1 MLVLKGSMLKSL
13 SRLELHFQI
22 LTDQLYGKV
31 VELLQLRWVQRFALI
46 TAVALLSIAL
56 PAVIPQSRLILLI
69 GLAPAVAAVLI
80 FMRWPPVG
88 ILLLIAASLILPSP
102 NLPGGFNL
110 SILLLLLLI
119 GLWFM
124 NMVIGRRNIWLV
136 SSRPVKSLLILLL
149 VVFISFLFGQ
159 LRWFWQ
165 VDPAP
170 LDAQFGALM
179 IFILSVGAFILVAQQ
194 VKDLRWLQWMTWIY
208 VALSALFVAGWIVP
222 GLGSFTSS
230 LFQIGATSN
239 SLFWTWLVA
248 LAFGQAVFNEK
259 LHPGWRLVLA
269 GIVAMTLYV
278 GFVLENDWKSGY
290 LPPMAAI
297 AVILAL
303 RSWRLGLLMA
313 LVAPVVAFYL
323 SSQAIA
329 TDEYSYSTRLDA
341 WIIVFEI
348 IKVNPFFGLGPA
360 NYYWYTPLFP
370 IRGWAV
376 QFNSHNQYVDIIAQT
391 GLVGLL
397 AVFWFA
403 LEEGLLGW
411 RLRNRVPDGFAKAYV
426 YSVLGGLVGMMAAG
440 MLADWFFPFVYN
452 IGMSGFR
459 GAIPGWLF
467 LGGLV
472 SLEQMFA
479 KQN

>member
-1 MLVLKGSMLKSL
+1 MLKSL
-13 SRLELHFQI
+13 SRFELH
-22 LTDQLYGKV
+22 LQLLADRIYDNV
-31 VELLQLRWVQRFALI
+31 VRLLQLIWLQRFVVI
-46 TAVALLSIAL
+46 TAVAFLSITL
-56 PAVIPQSRLILLI
+56 PAFMPESRLILLV
-69 GLAPAVAAVLI
+69 GLVPAVAAVLI
-80 FMRWPPVG
+80 FMHWPPIG
-88 ILLLIAASLILPSP
+88 ILLLTAASLILPSP
-102 NLPGGFNL
+102 DLPGGFNL

-119 GLWFM
+119 GLCLMDMF
-124 NMVIGRRNIWLV
+124 IGQRKIWLV

-149 VVFISFLFGQ
+149 VVIISFFFGQ

-165 VDPAP
+165 VDSAP
-170 LDAQFGALM
+170 LDAQFGAIM
-179 IFILSVGAFILVAQQ
+179 IFVLSVGAFLLVALQ
-194 VKDLRWLQWMTWIY
+194 VRDLRWLEWMTWIY
-208 VALSALFVAGWIVP
+208 VALSALFVAGWVVP
-222 GLGSFTSS
+222 GLGSITSR

-248 LAFGQAVFNEK
+248 MAFGQAVFNEK
-259 LHPGWRLVLA
+259 LHPGWRFILA

-278 GFVLENDWKSGY
+278 SYVLANDWKSGY

-303 RSWRLGLLMA
+303 RSWRLGLAML
-313 LVAPVVAFYL
+313 LVAPVAAFYL

-329 TDEYSYSTRLDA
+329 SDEYSYGTRIDA

-348 IKVNPFFGLGPA
+348 IKKNPFFGLGPA

-376 QFNSHNQYVDIIAQT
+376 RFNSHNQYVDIIAQT
-391 GLVGLL
+391 GLIGLIT
-397 AVFWFA
+397 VFWFA

-411 RLRNRVPDGFAKAYV
+411 RLRNQVPAGFARAYV
-426 YSVLGGLVGMMAAG
+426 YSVLGGLVGMMVAG

-452 IGMSGFR
+452 IGMYGFR
-459 GAIPGWLF
+459 GAIPCWLF

-472 SLEQMFA
+472 SLEQIYV